1 MFVGVPLSRRAG
13 PNAASDEED
22 VPKAALT
29 SPKLL
34 RKKLRQDP
42 VRFEDM
48 GELPGL
54 FQSQVLNLPLPRDL
68 K

>member
-1 MFVGVPLSRRAG
+1 MPLSRRAG

-34 RKKLRQDP
+34 RKKLRQDL

-48 GELPGL
+48 GELPALL
-54 FQSQVLNLPLPRDL
+54 FISSSG
-68 K
+68 